1 MNNFQEIGK
10 NKKAKEKVDKA
21 RKRGLTFWTAFGI
34 LTKLSARY
42 ALRQRVEEKTLDSS
56 HKVW

>member
-1 MNNFQEIGK
+1 MVNNFQEIGK

-34 LTKLSARY
+34 LTKLSAR
-42 ALRQRVEEKTLDSS
+42 
-56 HKVW
+56 